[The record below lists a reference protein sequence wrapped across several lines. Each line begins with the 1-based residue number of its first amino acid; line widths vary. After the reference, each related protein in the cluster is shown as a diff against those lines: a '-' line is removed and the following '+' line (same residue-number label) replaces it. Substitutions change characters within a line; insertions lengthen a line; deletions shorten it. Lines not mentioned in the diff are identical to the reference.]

1 MAEENKNT
9 QQEPDAN
16 EQKNKEPENKTPTI
30 EELTLQ
36 LAQANAERAKYKNSI
51 DKLTHDN
58 AELTKWKRERMSAQ
72 EQQDEAEAQA
82 KAQMDAYVKE
92 LEEFKLITE
101 ASSRYI
107 GMGMDVELAKATATA
122 EIKGDMDTVL
132 ANINKNKEDA
142 LKAAKA
148 EWLKSRPDI
157 PDGGTHSGLTVEQF
171 REMNLFEK
179 TKLRR
184 EDLET
189 YNRLLA
195 QE

>member
-16 EQKNKEPENKTPTI
+16 EQKNKEPEKKTPTI

-157 PDGGTHSGLTVEQF
+157 PDGGTHSGLTVERF

>member
-9 QQEPDAN
+9 QQEPDAS
-16 EQKNKEPENKTPTI
+16 EQKNKEPEKKTPTI

-107 GMGMDVELAKATATA
+107 SMGMDVELAKATATA

>member
-16 EQKNKEPENKTPTI
+16 EQKNKEPEKKTPTI